1 MSKYKAIWDAAL
13 GEQLRCQ
20 REPTNP
26 HDAYAVAVLKSGVVV
41 GHVPRRI
48 SSVCSLFLRHGGVI
62 DCVVAGVKQYSADL
76 PQGGLEVLIFEG
88 NDKNGCV

>member
-26 HDAYAVAVLKSGVVV
+26 HDAYSVAVLKSGVVV

-48 SSVCSLFLRHGGVI
+48 SSVCSLFL
-62 DCVVAGVKQYSADL
+62 
-76 PQGGLEVLIFEG
+76 
-88 NDKNGCV
+88 

>member
-48 SSVCSLFLRHGGVI
+48 SSVC
-62 DCVVAGVKQYSADL
+62 
-76 PQGGLEVLIFEG
+76 
-88 NDKNGCV
+88 

>member
-1 MSKYKAIWDAAL
+1 MSKYKTIWDAAL

-26 HDAYAVAVLKSGVVV
+26 HDAYSVAVLKSGVVV

-76 PQGGLEVLIFEG
+76 PQGDL
-88 NDKNGCV
+88 KS